1 MPRNR
6 YPWPASR
13 LDRDLVHELYLEGKR
28 RRMPLTEVL
37 AEAVA
42 GHLNRSLEQ
51 RHPPPPIGFNTT
63 PPPTAA

>member
-13 LDRDLVHELYLEGKR
+13 LD